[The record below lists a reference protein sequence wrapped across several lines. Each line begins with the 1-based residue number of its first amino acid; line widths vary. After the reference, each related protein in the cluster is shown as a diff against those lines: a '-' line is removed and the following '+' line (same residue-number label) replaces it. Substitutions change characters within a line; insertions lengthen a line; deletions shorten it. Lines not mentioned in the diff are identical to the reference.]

1 MKARYAAALL
11 VLSLSTLATT
21 GCGGEDKL
29 YVPKPALSGKKAA
42 IPAVP
47 TLPQKNKKEGDA
59 YTIWGV
65 THELRSI
72 VHHDDVTDKKLSL
85 VGYIV
90 KTNLVPCKNKEEKDG
105 TKEDCTPECAVHKT
119 GKADPPDCKAPV
131 PAFYI
136 ADTKDEKNE
145 IIQVTGFASN
155 FARLHD
161 AIEEIDKTP
170 TAKQK
175 DKDFTDK
182 LMDAVWNVAIPN
194 PIPAVGAK
202 VKVSG
207 QYGMTF
213 ERATGGPA
221 IDQKHGILT
230 LESVEYLEPAPA
242 LAELPGMK
250 PRKPTK

>member
-1 MKARYAAALL
+1 MKARHAAVL
-11 VLSLSTLATT
+11 VASLSCLTATL
-21 GCGGEDKL
+21 GCGTEDKP
-29 YVPKPALSGKKAA
+29 YQPKAAPSGKKAS

-47 TLPQKNKKEGDA
+47 TLPQKNKKDGDA

-65 THELRSI
+65 THELRSV
-72 VHHDDVTDKKLSL
+72 VHHDDVADKKLTL
-85 VGYIV
+85 IGYIV
-90 KTNLVPCKNKEEKDG
+90 KTNLVACKNKDEKDG
-105 TKEDCTPECAVHKT
+105 TKEDCAPECAVHKT

-131 PAFYI
+131 PAFWI

-145 IIQVTGFASN
+145 LIMVTGFASN

-170 TAKQK
+170 VAKQG
-175 DKDFTDK
+175 DKDFKDK
-182 LMDAVWNVAIPN
+182 LVDAVWNTNIPN

-202 VKVSG
+202 VKVTG
-207 QYGMTF
+207 TYGMTF

-221 IDQKHGILT
+221 VDQKHGILT
-230 LESVEYLEPAPA
+230 LETVDYVEQAPA
-242 LAELPGMK
+242 LTELPGMK